1 MRVKERVEAH
11 KALSDPARLRLFS
24 LIVES
29 DRPLGI
35 PEMAGNVGLHPNTIR
50 SHLRR
55 LELAGL
61 VSPQVEDRTTR
72 GRPKV
77 LFKPGPEAED
87 MEPGVRNYRLLATI
101 LAGFINSGLPDP
113 ETAAELAGRGW
124 GSYLSAQVR
133 PHPGDPV
140 DLEVAA
146 NMILRMMDRLGFEP
160 ELEETA
166 QGVDVLLHHC
176 PFRDI
181 AARYPG
187 TVCSLHLGILRG
199 ALDEIKSGAEAT
211 KLLPFVT
218 PNLCVA
224 RLESGQAAS
233 SN

>member
-87 MEPGVRNYRLLATI
+87 MEPGGRNYRLLATI
-101 LAGFINSGLPDP
+101 LA
-113 ETAAELAGRGW
+113 
-124 GSYLSAQVR
+124 
-133 PHPGDPV
+133 
-140 DLEVAA
+140 
-146 NMILRMMDRLGFEP
+146 
-160 ELEETA
+160 
-166 QGVDVLLHHC
+166 
-176 PFRDI
+176 
-181 AARYPG
+181 
-187 TVCSLHLGILRG
+187 
-199 ALDEIKSGAEAT
+199 
-211 KLLPFVT
+211 
-218 PNLCVA
+218 
-224 RLESGQAAS
+224 
-233 SN
+233 